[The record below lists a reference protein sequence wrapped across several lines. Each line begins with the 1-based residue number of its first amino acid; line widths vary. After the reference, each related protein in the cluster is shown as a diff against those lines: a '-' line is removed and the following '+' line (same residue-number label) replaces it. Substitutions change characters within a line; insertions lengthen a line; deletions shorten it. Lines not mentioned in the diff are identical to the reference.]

1 MLAISIYTLVDI
13 TPTGVISQ
21 TQQNLFQRNQ
31 QRNWETVQ
39 QLVNL
44 RNHAMIVAEPHS
56 PRTVDLI
63 QHKFGARYQGQ
74 QKCWKAIFT
83 VGAVTPDNYHK
94 ELDRFVYDF
103 DIVPIITGLTE
114 TVSLPVPLFST
125 KGELCNT
132 YFRISE

>member
-44 RNHAMIVAEPHS
+44 RNHAMIIAEPHS
-56 PRTVDLI
+56 PRTVDVA
-63 QHKFGARYQGQ
+63 QHKFGTRYQGP
-74 QKCWKAIFT
+74 QKCWKSIFT
-83 VGAVTPDNYHK
+83 ISTITVDNMNK
-94 ELDRFVYDF
+94 ELDRLVYDF
-103 DIVPIITGLTE
+103 DSVPIITGLTE
-114 TVSLPVPLFST
+114 TVSLPSPLFST
-125 KGELCNT
+125 KGDLCNT